1 MSMSHIPGLDNVLLN
16 TDSYKAS
23 HWLQYPPGTDAAFF
37 YVESR
42 GGVYDRTVFF
52 GLQAILKQHLGRPIT
67 HADIDEARDLYA
79 AHGEPFN
86 EAGWR
91 DIVDRLGGHLPVRIR
106 AVPEG
111 TVVPTHQALVTIE
124 STDPQAYWVPSY
136 LETLLLRVW
145 YPVTVAT
152 ISWHAKQTIRQF
164 LERTSDDP
172 AGQLPFKL
180 HDFGARGVSSAESA
194 AIGGCAHLVNFLG
207 TDTVSGLLAA
217 RAFYHSPMAGFSI
230 PAAEHSTITSWG
242 REREVDAYRN
252 MLKQFAKPGSIVA
265 VVSDSYDIFHAIR
278 EHWGKTL
285 KDEVIASG
293 ATVVIRPDSGDPV
306 AVVHECL
313 ELLDEAF
320 GHTVNGK
327 GYKVLNHVRVIQG
340 DGINPTSIR
349 AILERVTSAGYAT
362 DNVAFGMGGALLQQL
377 NRDTQKFALKCS
389 AARVD
394 GRWIDV
400 WKDPVT
406 DKGKQS
412 KRGRMTLL
420 RHREY
425 GSFRTVPVS
434 PDAASLAEVEKPAGF
449 DDAMETVWE
458 NGRLVRDWTFE
469 EIRAR
474 ADAARL

>member
-1 MSMSHIPGLDNVLLN
+1 MKSLNNPILN

-23 HWLQYPPGTDAAFF
+23 HWLQYPPATDATFF

-52 GLQAILKQHLGRPIT
+52 GLQSILKEYFAEPIT
-67 HADIDEARDLYA
+67 HAQIDEARDLYA

-86 EAGWR
+86 EPGWR
-91 DIVDRLGGHLPVRIR
+91 DIVNRLGGRFPIRIR

-111 TVVPTHQALVTIE
+111 SVVPTHQCLVTIE
-124 STDPQAYWVPSY
+124 STDAQAFWVPSY
-136 LETLLLRVW
+136 FETLLLRLW

-152 ISWHAKQTIRQF
+152 ISWHVKQIIRQF

-180 HDFGARGVSSAESA
+180 HDFGARGVSSTESA
-194 AIGGCAHLVNFLG
+194 AIGGMAHLVNFLG

-217 RAFYHSPMAGFSI
+217 KAYYHEPNAGFSI

-265 VVSDSYDIFHAIR
+265 VVSDSYDIFHAVR

-285 KDEVIASG
+285 RQEIIDSG
-293 ATVVIRPDSGDPV
+293 ATLVVRPDSGEPV
-306 AVVHECL
+306 DVVHQCL
-313 ELLDEAF
+313 TLLDESF
-320 GHTVNGK
+320 GHSVNSK
-327 GYKVLNHVRVIQG
+327 GFKVLNHVRVIQG
-340 DGINPTSIR
+340 DGVNPTSIR
-349 AILERVTSAGYAT
+349 AILERITSAGYST
-362 DNVAFGMGGALLQQL
+362 DNLAFGMGGALLQQL

-394 GRWIDV
+394 GAWIDV
-400 WKDPVT
+400 YKDPIT
-406 DKGKQS
+406 DKGKRS
-412 KRGRMTLL
+412 KRGRMTLA
-420 RHREY
+420 RHQEY
-425 GSFRTVPVS
+425 GTWQTVPLTESGAQLPMGFV
-434 PDAASLAEVEKPAGF
+434 DAL
-449 DDAMETVWE
+449 ETVWE
-458 NGRLVRDWTFE
+458 NGVLVRDQTFADV
-469 EIRAR
+469 RAR
-474 ADAARL
+474 AGQERL